1 MRLISILVL
10 VSSRSGGDSD
20 SDGGGRW
27 LVMVMVSGLTRFLDL
42 VPLDKTRRTWGG
54 WDYVVSFRIL
64 CFFFFFCE
72 RCVCDVLT
80 YYRVLL

>member
-10 VSSRSGGDSD
+10 VSNNNNNNDSD
-20 SDGGGRW
+20 SGGGGGW
-27 LVMVMVSGLTRFLDL
+27 WSDSILDL

-64 CFFFFFCE
+64 CFFPFF
-72 RCVCDVLT
+72 LA
-80 YYRVLL
+80 

>member
-10 VSSRSGGDSD
+10 VSNNNDNNSD
-20 SDGGGRW
+20 SGDGGGW
-27 LVMVMVSGLTRFLDL
+27 WSDSILDL

-64 CFFFFFCE
+64 CISSF
-72 RCVCDVLT
+72 LA
-80 YYRVLL
+80 